1 MKAHDSPLEPDRSGT
16 PPLSR
21 PATPGPLMPG
31 ATLRRLTLMLLSA
44 GPLSG
49 LFTAVLLLAL
59 MGLARDMLVPVV
71 VGLLLALL
79 LDPVVVAV
87 MRLVPS
93 RAVATVAVV
102 ILVGAMFGCGVVFF
116 GHQLVSAAERVPE
129 LAQKVAG
136 EIGRLQHDPDNL
148 ITKVGGSLTRLE
160 RSLAPGET
168 VQLLP
173 PTAPVEPAV
182 RVPPP
187 STSGSLLKDTAI
199 LATSSMLVVVSKL
212 TIILLMTFLS
222 LLEMP
227 RLTRGFLR
235 VLRLAQCTRP
245 CARHLL
251 REPLHQLRLY
261 VSVLLVSNLIIGVL
275 AGIGFALAGLE
286 NPVGWGVAAG
296 LLHFVPYIGLALF
309 GLLTFGIAY
318 LHDGNL
324 WLALLL
330 SVGMLLVA
338 SLVGTLLVSWM
349 QSRLS
354 RVNQTSIFVSMV
366 FWGWLWGLWGL
377 ILGPALA
384 VMMKAVLDRMR
395 RGKAILWMME

>member
-1 MKAHDSPLEPDRSGT
+1 MKSHDTPLT
-16 PPLSR
+16 P
-21 PATPGPLMPG
+21 AAGVVPGPLQPA

-49 LFTAVLLLAL
+49 LFTVVLLLAL
-59 MGLARDMLVPVV
+59 MGLAREMLVPIV

-79 LDPVVVAV
+79 LDPIVVLA
-87 MRLVPS
+87 MRGVPS
-93 RAVATVAVV
+93 RGIATVLVMALVSAVF
-102 ILVGAMFGCGVVFF
+102 ACGVAFF

-129 LAQKVAG
+129 LTQKVAA

-148 ITKVGGSLTRLE
+148 LTRVGGSLTRLE

-168 VQLLP
+168 PLP

-187 STSGSLLKDTAI
+187 SGPGSLLKDTAI
-199 LATSSMLVVVSKL
+199 LATSSMLVVLSKF
-212 TIILLMTFLS
+212 TVILLMTFLS

-235 VLRLAQCTRP
+235 VLRLAQCARP
-245 CARHLL
+245 CARDLL
-251 REPLHQLRLY
+251 REPLRQLRLY
-261 VSVLLVSNLIIGVL
+261 VGVLLVSNVAIGVL

-309 GLLTFGIAY
+309 GVLTFGIAY

-324 WLALLL
+324 WLALLTACA
-330 SVGMLLVA
+330 MLLTA
-338 SLVGTLLVSWM
+338 SLAGTLLVSWM

-354 RVNQTSIFVSMV
+354 RVNQTSIFVSMI

-395 RGKAILWMME
+395 RGRAISWMME